1 MSLDNKLTI
10 LDFTKSVRSS
20 EINHNFSVVK
30 GWIERE
36 RLRIGG
42 WGIVEGFGLSY
53 PDNDFCIHID
63 EGILINE
70 NGEEQ
75 LVDAGVLSCGEPEYE
90 TLTEDILIDENGRI
104 ELKYTPYSP
113 KNLGI
118 IYYAPPEVLTKPDTS
133 ELTIIDTTDMMTK
146 IPVLNVMGNII
157 TVSPRD
163 WAGKTA
169 HITYRHCDDRI
180 DAILLD
186 KDGNFHRQAGIL
198 STNPSK
204 TDIDLTDMYIIG
216 FAHWI
221 IDRSITV
228 EFIVDGRTYRKVYVN
243 PSNVLYL
250 NGKKYTDPK
259 WILFE
264 EPETPEEKDVLYD
277 IDSNTLMIYLNGEWI
292 IMNDFTVSR
301 VRSLKMWQEKD
312 NPADL
317 QTFLFDDSELNLRYV
332 PDQHNLEIV
341 IDQQV
346 LMEDQYTEVILPG
359 TKPYLSSGIGF
370 KLNEPLDRAT
380 VVQCIV
386 NHNVQNAP
394 LQNVFQ
400 RASIFIDENYSI
412 YSSSLNPGQIFRTS
426 LSYVTNENQLE
437 VFVNGARLDKNVD
450 FAELEDD
457 GITQVSSGVDSV
469 TQFFKVIS
477 PLRDGDKV
485 TYKISRYVWS
495 YDQLNQMV
503 EDIENT
509 ANLAKATADNNT
521 LQINNINTNIA
532 NYVTNLQNQIDAITK
547 TLSTLSNY
555 RLKTDKITIDDID
568 SKIRDKLL
576 NNFETVSFNAGLPS
590 TSDDNKINDVT
601 SSDLVFVSYL
611 NNNTC
616 VKLIEGASADYIISY
631 DSSDRSAHI
640 VLRSDLITTDATVIA
655 DVIRFGV

>member
-20 EINHNFSVVK
+20 EINHNFSVIK
-30 GWIERE
+30 GWVERE
-36 RLRIGG
+36 RLRVGG

-53 PDNDFCIHID
+53 PNNDFCIHVD

-70 NGEEQ
+70 DGEEQ
-75 LVDAGVLSCGEPEYE
+75 LVDSGVLSCGEPEYE
-90 TLTEDILIDENGRI
+90 TLTEDILIDENGTI
-104 ELKYTPYSP
+104 KLKYIPYSP
-113 KNLGI
+113 KGLGI
-118 IYYAPPEVLTKPDTS
+118 ICYAPPDILTKPDTS
-133 ELTIIDTTDMMTK
+133 ELTLIDTTDMMTK
-146 IPVLNVMGNII
+146 IPVLSVIGNTI

-186 KDGNFHRQAGIL
+186 KEGTFHRQVGIL

-204 TDIDLTDMYIIG
+204 TDIDLTNMYIIG

-221 IDRSITV
+221 IDTSITV
-228 EFIVDGRTYRKVYVN
+228 EFIIDGRTYRKVYVDPN
-243 PSNVLYL
+243 NVLYL

-264 EPETPEEKDVLYD
+264 EPEIPEERDVLYD
-277 IDSNTLMIYLNGEWI
+277 IDSSTLMIYLNGEWV

-301 VRSLKMWQEKD
+301 VRSLKMWAEKD
-312 NPADL
+312 NPSDL
-317 QTFLFDDSELNLRYV
+317 QTFLFDDSELNLRFV

-341 IDQQV
+341 IDQQI
-346 LMEDQYTEVILPG
+346 LMEDQYTEVVLPG

-400 RASIFIDENYSI
+400 RAAIFIDENYSI
-412 YSSSLNPGQIFRTS
+412 YSSSINPGKIFRTS

-437 VFVNGARLDKNVD
+437 VFVNGVRLNKDID
-450 FAELEDD
+450 FTEIKDD
-457 GITQVSSGVDSV
+457 GITPASSGVNSV

-477 PLRDGDKV
+477 PLKNGDKI

-495 YDQLNQMV
+495 YDQLNKMV
-503 EDIENT
+503 ENIEKT

-521 LQINNINTNIA
+521 LQISNINTNVA
-532 NYVTNLQNQIDAITK
+532 NYVTNLQNQINTITK
-547 TLSTLSNY
+547 KLSTLSSY
-555 RLKTDKITIDDID
+555 RLKSDKINLSDID
-568 SKIRDKLL
+568 SKVRDKLL
-576 NNFETVSFNAGLPS
+576 NNFETLSFNAGLPS
-590 TSDDNKINDVT
+590 TSNDSKINDVT
-601 SSDLVFVSYL
+601 SNDIIFVSYL

-616 VKLIEGASADYIISY
+616 VKLIDGPSADYVISY
-631 DSSDRSAHI
+631 DSSDNSAHV
-640 VLRSDLITTDATVIA
+640 VLRPDLITTDATLIV